1 MGKIYF
7 CESSGTTLYEWGKKE
22 DRNDAVFID
31 HSLSEMDTI
40 LDLKKKMVRHIKGLS
55 GEISEYLVWFNEKD
69 SPFKGIAVDNFLRNV
84 DVFRDDKTYLGDFW
98 GKKHIVYVT
107 LLKLL
112 PKEFKDGL
120 LSRVGRLSSGIY
132 SRESVDKNIGIQD
145 SIELPGDSV
154 RYENDI
160 LFKMIFVDVV
170 PSDGREWVNLDKIF
184 SVFPLSE
191 KIPFMI
197 IEKDGEIKRK
207 VYRKMLDIEQ
217 VTKWSKLPREANDG
231 GRIKDILKGIHGLSF
246 KYKYVVSSIIFY
258 LTVKIYPKG
267 GVNVFYRTEHK
278 SENLTKKDW
287 DNVLKLIQRDIIDKV
302 NVFSISNAANI
313 RKTLRSIKES
323 DMIIRT
329 LTTIRKFEDSES
341 KNSKNLPMSFGSF
354 LRTKGLYYRVTSSKK
369 KGDSQQLVQFI
380 RVKDYLSPDNILFVK
395 EQLEIENRN
404 DIIGHMAM
412 LYMTTNKAIEEMIT
426 NAELDRR
433 EKRGSQLR
441 VKGPLIQFNIKTGEL
456 TFVGVHGFSDT
467 EYMYNVFA
475 RTYWAY
481 MNGELEDSVKIY
493 NNEFG
498 EKEGELSDE
507 VLFSDDEG
515 EDWEADDWDADDWDA
530 DDWDDSSQKSQK
542 SQKSQDISDRGS
554 RRSPDTPGRNNQVK
568 KTVFN
573 VDHLKSW
580 SQDGSYRLERLKAFA
595 PEVFKY
601 KYVTNNKAVGFS
613 NRCQPPELAHPIVV
627 DPDTMLSINK
637 GKYKGSYTDSLEYL
651 GNWYLASEY
660 FCWACMI
667 PLSESDVGGANKSDE
682 SKFCPECKGKIVTK
696 KVLKTRNASKK
707 EYTVF
712 KNKNDK
718 EYRPYLDQKLHHPD
732 NLLPICRYKYKME
745 ERKKIKER
753 HAKHDRHRPRI
764 SKTNLSLYVKKE
776 TSFPLNVG
784 FFGSFN
790 DTIHR
795 LMNNPR
801 AIFKNSANSG
811 NLKPLITA
819 FLRRGIEIKSDQK
832 TRRSFLEL
840 VSYYYGASSD
850 ETLKIVKDNL
860 KKTGIFLSLYKG
872 GGVRIFEKEFEREDE
887 EDLLKDW
894 LKNKEDS
901 KLNKI
906 KNDSYKLRIFK
917 AMASL
922 IRMLDDPNIE
932 ISHTLFWG
940 LFCHPGILF
949 KDGLNVYILEKRGND
964 IMYVCDQGNC
974 YFPGAKSVFVY
985 LSEENELS
993 KDSDNVV
1000 KHYEPVV
1007 LVSTGEKGG
1016 ILHGYPR
1023 SIFSDDDSIRDIVDN
1038 LRSSCVVIENERY
1051 VNYLTKE
1058 GYLKNVNNMDD
1069 VISKSDI
1076 ILKRDDITRTAK
1088 SYCKIKGRVIDH
1100 DINVD
1105 HILLESNTLIPVSQE
1120 YNGSLSQLKDNL
1132 PIFSREVVK
1141 IPDYITT
1148 MNTLNVF
1155 KDKGGLMETMVV
1167 GYTTDKTTD
1176 ELNGLVL
1183 KTNRTIPV
1191 NKGDDNNWRE
1201 FFEKKGITYDPR
1213 PFYFNL
1219 EDTRS
1224 IKNQNLKLGIAG
1236 NKQHDEYWRL
1246 YNEFCFQLGQSLQ

>member
-22 DRNDAVFID
+22 EHKDAVFIE

-55 GEISEYLVWFNEKD
+55 GDISEYLVWFKEKD
-69 SPFKGIAVDNFLRNV
+69 SPFSGITVDIFLKNV
-84 DVFRDDKTYLGDFW
+84 DVFQDDKTYLGDFW
-98 GKKHIVYVT
+98 GKKHTIYVT

-112 PKEFKDGL
+112 PKEFRDGL
-120 LSRVGRLSSGIY
+120 LSRVGRFSSGIY
-132 SRESVDKNIGIQD
+132 SRENVDKHIGIQD
-145 SIELPGDSV
+145 SIELPGDMV
-154 RYENDI
+154 NYETDI

-184 SVFPLSE
+184 GVFPLSE
-191 KIPFMI
+191 KIPFMM

-207 VYRKMLDIEQ
+207 VYRKMHDVEQ
-217 VTKWSKLPREANDG
+217 VKKWSKLLREANDALL
-231 GRIKDILKGIHGLSF
+231 KKNILKGIHGLSF

-278 SENLTKKDW
+278 SENLSRRDW
-287 DNVLKLIQRDIIDKV
+287 YNVLKLVQRDIINKV
-302 NVFSISNAANI
+302 NLFSISNAASI
-313 RKTLRSIKES
+313 RKTLRPIKES

-329 LTTIRKFEDSES
+329 LTTTRKFEDTTASIG
-341 KNSKNLPMSFGSF
+341 NLPMSFGSF

-369 KGDSQQLVQFI
+369 KGDTQHLVQFI
-380 RVKDYLSPDNILFVK
+380 RVKDYLSPYNILLVK
-395 EQLEIENRN
+395 EQLERENRN

-412 LYMTTNKAIEEMIT
+412 LYMTTNKAIEQMIK
-426 NAELDRR
+426 NAELERI
-433 EKRGSQLR
+433 EKRGSQLH

-456 TFVGVHGFSDT
+456 TFSGVKGFSDA

-475 RTYWAY
+475 RTYWVY
-481 MNGELEDSVKIY
+481 MNSELEDSIKIY
-493 NNEFG
+493 NSEFG
-498 EKEGELSDE
+498 EKEGELADE

-515 EDWEADDWDADDWDA
+515 NDWDADDWDADDWEADDWDADDWD
-530 DDWDDSSQKSQK
+530 DKSQ
-542 SQKSQDISDRGS
+542 QKSQDISDRGT
-554 RRSPDTPGRNNQVK
+554 RGSPDTRNNYIK
-568 KTVFN
+568 KTLFN
-573 VDHLKSW
+573 ADQLKPW

-601 KYVTNNKAVGFS
+601 KYVTNNRTVGFS

-627 DPDTMLSINK
+627 DSETMRAINR
-637 GKYKGSYTDSLEYL
+637 GKYKGSYNDSLEYL

-660 FCWACMI
+660 FCWVCMI
-667 PLSESDVGGANKSDE
+667 PLTESDVGGGLNKSDE

-696 KVLKTRNASKK
+696 KVIRTRNASKK

-712 KNKNDK
+712 KNKNEK

-753 HAKHDRHRPRI
+753 HERHDKNGSRI
-764 SKTNLSLYVKKE
+764 SKTKLSLYVKKE

-784 FFGSFN
+784 FLGSFN
-790 DTIHR
+790 DAIHR

-801 AIFKNSANSG
+801 EIFKNSANSG
-811 NLKPLITA
+811 NLKSLTSA
-819 FLRRGIEIKSDQK
+819 FLRHGIDIKSERK

-840 VSYYYGASSD
+840 MSYYYGDSSD
-850 ETLKIVKDNL
+850 ETLKIVKNNL
-860 KKTGIFLSLYKG
+860 RNTGIFLSLYKG
-872 GGVRIFEKEFEREDE
+872 GAVRIFEKEFERKDE
-887 EDLLKDW
+887 EDLFKEW
-894 LKNKEDS
+894 LKNGEDN

-906 KNDSYKLRIFK
+906 KNESYKVRIFK

-922 IRMLDDPNIE
+922 TRMLDDPDIE

-949 KDGLNVYILEKRGND
+949 KDGLNIYILEKRGND
-964 IMYVCDQGNC
+964 IMYICDQGSC

-985 LSEENELS
+985 LSEELS
-993 KDSDNVV
+993 KDSDNFV
-1000 KHYEPVV
+1000 KHYEPIV

-1016 ILHGYPR
+1016 MLHGYPR
-1023 SIFSDDDSIRDIVDN
+1023 SIFSDDDGIRDIVDN

-1058 GYLKNVNNMDD
+1058 GYLKNVNNIDD
-1069 VISKSDI
+1069 VISKSEAI
-1076 ILKRDDITRTAK
+1076 SKRDDITRITK

-1100 DINVD
+1100 DINID
-1105 HILLESNTLIPVSQE
+1105 HILLESNTLIPVAQE
-1120 YNGSLSQLKDNL
+1120 YNSSLSQLKDNL
-1132 PIFSREVVK
+1132 PIFSKEVIK

-1148 MNTLNVF
+1148 MNTLSVF
-1155 KDKGGLMETMVV
+1155 REKGNLMEMMVV

-1191 NKGDDNNWRE
+1191 HKGDIINWRKYLE
-1201 FFEKKGITYDPR
+1201 EKGITYDPR

-1224 IKNQNLKLGIAG
+1224 IKNQNSKLGIAG
-1236 NKQHDEYWRL
+1236 HKQRDEYWRL